1 MNGNILKWRQKYL
14 EMFINEKLQHRHP
27 SSELLKNALEEV
39 CNSLDVLKILAFLK
53 ISAPDAK

>member
-1 MNGNILKWRQKYL
+1 MTAEYL

-39 CNSLDVLKILAFLK
+39 CNSFDVLKILAFLK

>member
-1 MNGNILKWRQKYL
+1 
-14 EMFINEKLQHRHP
+14 MFINEKLQHRHP
-27 SSELLKNALEEV
+27 GSELLKNALEEV